1 MTFASSTTDLPASI
15 ACEPTSVA
23 TRFTRATAD
32 CLRFAGRFA
41 DVALVT
47 RFADFR
53 AAFFVALRPDLRVPL
68 RAAFLA
74 APFARGPPR
83 RRALPLFAL
92 FLDALFRFVAP
103 FLREPALR
111 AVFFLVAIRCA
122 PRDE

>member
-1 MTFASSTTDLPASI
+1 
-15 ACEPTSVA
+15 VA

-41 DVALVT
+41 G
-47 RFADFR
+47 RFADAALVARFADLR
-53 AAFFVALRPDLRVPL
+53 AAFFVALRPDLRVLLRAPL

-103 FLREPALR
+103 FFREPALR